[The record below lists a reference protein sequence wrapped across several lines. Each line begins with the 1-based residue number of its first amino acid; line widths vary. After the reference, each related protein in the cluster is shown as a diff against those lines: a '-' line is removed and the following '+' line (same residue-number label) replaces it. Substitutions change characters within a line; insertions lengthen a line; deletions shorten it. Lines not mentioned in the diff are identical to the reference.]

1 MGKDSEQ
8 IVQNISGYLKDNL
21 ENVTL
26 STNGIFKSSILIL
39 TEIIKVFEE
48 DSMKYIANEVN
59 IAIDKCY
66 TNLIKNDARQLCIN
80 LLSDIVVYSFQY
92 INNNHEKIMNIL
104 FKISD
109 YSLCDNDIYV
119 RKIYNK

>member
-66 TNLIKNDARQLCIN
+66 TNLIKNDARHLCIN